1 MLIGVA
7 VGLMA
12 GIASILLVTATVR
25 ADVVVAVVVGVPS
38 TVGLLL
44 VLLSGRRWVTTA
56 GVFVLSLAPGWFFAL
71 AAVAAVSGV

>member
-12 GIASILLVTATVR
+12 GIASNLLVTATVR

-44 VLLSGRRWVTTA
+44 VLLSGRRWATTA
-56 GVFVLSLAPGWFFAL
+56 GVFVLSLAPGWFCAL
-71 AAVAAVSGV
+71 VAVAAVSGV